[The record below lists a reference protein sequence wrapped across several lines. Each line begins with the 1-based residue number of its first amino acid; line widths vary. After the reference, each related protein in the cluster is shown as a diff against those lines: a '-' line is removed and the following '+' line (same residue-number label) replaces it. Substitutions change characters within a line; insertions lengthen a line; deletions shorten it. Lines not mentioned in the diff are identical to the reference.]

1 MSLSQDP
8 LGGRQAWGRE
18 ERPEGQGGSAP
29 PSSSLSRLP
38 RQGARRRG
46 GRRPARCRTESE
58 RGEEAETEDKGREGH
73 EGMKRNQGG
82 GEGKEWEGKREERE
96 GREGGREEGGRSA
109 WSRPSPMR
117 SAQVTAKWAPSP
129 SPRLRISSL
138 LKGTQVGC
146 GARNSP
152 SNCCLGPNPGS
163 CLLHTAVPPPVWL
176 P

>member
-1 MSLSQDP
+1 MK
-8 LGGRQAWGRE
+8 RKR
-18 ERPEGQGGSAP
+18 
-29 PSSSLSRLP
+29 
-38 RQGARRRG
+38 RRRG
-46 GRRPARCRTESE
+46 G
-58 RGEEAETEDKGREGH
+58 KGVGRKE
-73 EGMKRNQGG
+73 G
-82 GEGKEWEGKREERE
+82 GEKREK
-96 GREGGREEGGRSA
+96 GGREGGRSA

>member
-1 MSLSQDP
+1 MQN
-8 LGGRQAWGRE
+8 RKQ
-18 ERPEGQGGSAP
+18 
-29 PSSSLSRLP
+29 
-38 RQGARRRG
+38 
-46 GRRPARCRTESE
+46 
-58 RGEEAETEDKGREGH
+58 RGEEAETEDKGREGR
-73 EGMKRNQGG
+73 EGMKRKPRRRGG
-82 GEGKEWEGKREERE
+82 KGVGRKEGAEKREKE

-129 SPRLRISSL
+129 SPSLRISSL